1 MQKEVMSMNR
11 NNLQWVLFLA
21 AVFLCVIEFEKG
33 VIPGIT
39 LAVALLWGVSVLSC
53 LLNFREKMFCFWLEI
68 TIGVFLIARP
78 LFLTLEGKE
87 WWDIDWLEQ
96 ADIIRAFLI
105 IALSLGAIY
114 VGMNIALRK
123 KQKINVT
130 LCENE
135 EKKEAFRKYLQ
146 AVSMVAFYITAAF
159 FVISGIEKVLF
170 CQTHS
175 YLEYYTSFKSQLPW
189 FIDTLGSLMK
199 YCLCIFLAT
208 WPGKRRS
215 FCALGLFELTALFDL
230 YVGIRGTIVLHSVF
244 IIVYYL
250 LRDIKKDKEKW
261 FGRIEQYLVAIGT
274 PLMMVFMVAYSSIR
288 SGLRVMDFH
297 FWEFLKNFFISQGV
311 TFEVVA
317 RGISVADELPQRAGR
332 NYTFGTMIDY
342 VVHGR
347 IGQLLFGTEALPE
360 GNNIIN
366 GMKSNSL
373 AHNLSYLTR
382 GEDYLRG
389 QGWGSSYVLEN
400 YIDFH
405 YVGVVL
411 FSLILGFLLVKAM
424 QWYGKRLLGNTIILV
439 SLLNIFYI
447 PRSEATGWLLFII
460 TLQFWLCI
468 GVCYLG
474 ACISGKVRVIGN
486 VLENF
491 RLLPVSGSC
500 IKKKRSY
507 TNIVKNKKIIS
518 ALTVF
523 LCAAVFSIY
532 VITDYQAKNRL
543 DGTVQCNFADGTV
556 YEGQIV
562 RIYAKTE
569 GKGEDYQFQ
578 FTEVYNGREKIVQE
592 YGEKNGYAF
601 ESSGIGIHIFYI
613 DIQKSDGKTGTLTFQ
628 VNVRERP

>member
-261 FGRIEQYLVAIGT
+261 FGRIEKYLVVIGT
-274 PLMMVFMVAYSSIR
+274 PLMMVFMVAYAFIR
-288 SGLRVMDFH
+288 SGMRVMDLH
-297 FWEFLKNFFISQGV
+297 FFDALKSFFISQGV

-347 IGQLLFGTEALPE
+347 IGQLLFGTEPLPG
-360 GNNIIN
+360 GNNVIN
-366 GMKSNSL
+366 GTESNSL

-382 GEDYLRG
+382 GDDYLRG
-389 QGWGSSYVLEN
+389 QGWGSSYVLET

-405 YVGVVL
+405 YIGVILFSLFLGVVL
-411 FSLILGFLLVKAM
+411 VKAL

-439 SLLNIFYI
+439 SLLNVFYI
-447 PRSEATGWLLFII
+447 PRAEATGWLSFII
-460 TLQFWLCI
+460 TIQFWLCI
-468 GVCYLG
+468 GACYLG
-474 ACISGKVRVIGN
+474 AYISGRVRVVGN
-486 VLENF
+486 ILEKLK
-491 RLLPVSGSC
+491 LLPLSGPC
-500 IKKKRSY
+500 IREKRRYTGVVKKQRL
-507 TNIVKNKKIIS
+507 V
-518 ALTVF
+518 
-523 LCAAVFSIY
+523 AAVGVSLCTVVFSFY
-532 VITDYQAKNRL
+532 VITDYQSRNTL
-543 DGTVQCNFADGTV
+543 EGTVECNFADGTV
-556 YEGQIV
+556 YEGQTV
-562 RIYAKTE
+562 RIYARPEEK
-569 GKGEDYQFQ
+569 GKDYQFQ
-578 FTEVYNGREKIVQE
+578 FSEVYNGREKVVQE
-592 YGEKNGYAF
+592 YGEKNGYGF
-601 ESSGIGIHIFYI
+601 ESSGVGVHIFYI
-613 DIQKSDGKTGTLTFQ
+613 DVQKSDGRTGTLTFQ
-628 VNVRERP
+628 ITVKERL